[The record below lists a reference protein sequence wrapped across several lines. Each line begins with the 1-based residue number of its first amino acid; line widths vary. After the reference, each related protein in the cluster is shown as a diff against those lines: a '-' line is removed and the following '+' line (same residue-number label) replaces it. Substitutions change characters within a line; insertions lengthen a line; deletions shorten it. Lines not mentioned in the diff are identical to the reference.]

1 MRERERERERESEE
15 GKFPYVNLIRCG
27 TRQASGLG
35 RL

>member
-1 MRERERERERESEE
+1 MREREREE

-27 TRQASGLG
+27 TRQASGVG